1 MQTRMNLTDECL
13 TELNIC
19 KISFSSK
26 DNGELYS
33 SFLIGQDLQ
42 EDILTAICDR
52 SNTWTGLLLNM
63 ERPRNSSGCLE
74 NEDLENDDR
83 RPKNEDSGKRR

>member
-1 MQTRMNLTDECL
+1 MAGIGEDSYEPDECL
-13 TELNIC
+13 TELSIC

-26 DNGELYS
+26 DKGELYS

-52 SNTWTGLLLNM
+52 PDTWTRLLLNM
-63 ERPRNSSGCLE
+63 ERPHNSSGCLE
-74 NEDLENDDR
+74 NLKTKILEN
-83 RPKNEDSGKRR
+83 EDP

>member
-1 MQTRMNLTDECL
+1 MAGIGEDLHEPDECL
-13 TELNIC
+13 TELSIC

-26 DNGELYS
+26 DKGELYS

-52 SNTWTGLLLNM
+52 PDTWTRLLLNM
-63 ERPRNSSGCLE
+63 GVLTIQVGVW
-74 NEDLENDDR
+74 
-83 RPKNEDSGKRR
+83 KT